1 MTYNIKIH
9 AITGNW
15 SIRAAGA
22 VIAET
27 HAALELVEG
36 DYPAVIY
43 FPRNDIAMA
52 FLNYIDKTS
61 HCIHKGYAR
70 YFSIITK
77 NKPIEN
83 VAWTYEN
90 PKIEMAMIK
99 DHLAFYSNDKIIIE
113 HL

>member
-1 MTYNIKIH
+1 MGPLGQPELLLQKHTQH
-9 AITGNW
+9 WNW
-15 SIRAAGA
+15 CGGY
-22 VIAET
+22 
-27 HAALELVEG
+27 H
-36 DYPAVIY
+36 PAVIY

-83 VAWTYEN
+83 VAWTYED

-99 DHLAFYSNDKIIIE
+99 DHLAFCSNDKNIID

>member
-1 MTYNIKIH
+1 MGPLGKPELLLQKHTQPW
-9 AITGNW
+9 NW
-15 SIRAAGA
+15 CGGY
-22 VIAET
+22 
-27 HAALELVEG
+27 H
-36 DYPAVIY
+36 PAVIY

-83 VAWTYEN
+83 VAWTYED

-99 DHLAFYSNDKIIIE
+99 DHLAFCSNDKNIIE

>member
-1 MTYNIKIH
+1 MGPLGQPELLLQKHTQH
-9 AITGNW
+9 WNW
-15 SIRAAGA
+15 CGGY
-22 VIAET
+22 
-27 HAALELVEG
+27 H
-36 DYPAVIY
+36 PAVIY

-52 FLNYIDKTS
+52 FLNYIDKTF

-83 VAWTYEN
+83 VAWTYED

-99 DHLAFYSNDKIIIE
+99 DHLAFCSNDKNIIE

>member
-1 MTYNIKIH
+1 MGPLGQPELLLPKHTQH
-9 AITGNW
+9 WNW
-15 SIRAAGA
+15 CGGY
-22 VIAET
+22 
-27 HAALELVEG
+27 H
-36 DYPAVIY
+36 PAVIY

-83 VAWTYEN
+83 VAWTYED

-99 DHLAFYSNDKIIIE
+99 DHLAFCSNDKNIIE

>member
-1 MTYNIKIH
+1 MGPLGQPELLLQKHTQH
-9 AITGNW
+9 WNW
-15 SIRAAGA
+15 CGGY
-22 VIAET
+22 
-27 HAALELVEG
+27 H
-36 DYPAVIY
+36 PAVIY

-83 VAWTYEN
+83 VAWTYED

-99 DHLAFYSNDKIIIE
+99 DHLAFCSNDKNIIE

>member
-1 MTYNIKIH
+1 MGPLGQPELLLQKHTQHWNWCGGYH
-9 AITGNW
+9 PAI
-15 SIRAAGA
+15 
-22 VIAET
+22 
-27 HAALELVEG
+27 
-36 DYPAVIY
+36 IY
-43 FPRNDIAMA
+43 FPCNDIAMA

-99 DHLAFYSNDKIIIE
+99 DHLAFCSNDKNIIE

>member
-1 MTYNIKIH
+1 MGPLGQPELLLQKHTQHWNWCGGYH
-9 AITGNW
+9 PAI
-15 SIRAAGA
+15 
-22 VIAET
+22 
-27 HAALELVEG
+27 
-36 DYPAVIY
+36 IY

-99 DHLAFYSNDKIIIE
+99 DHLAFCSNDKNIIE

>member
-1 MTYNIKIH
+1 MGPLGQPELLLQKHTQH
-9 AITGNW
+9 WNW
-15 SIRAAGA
+15 CGGY
-22 VIAET
+22 
-27 HAALELVEG
+27 H
-36 DYPAVIY
+36 PAVIY

-83 VAWTYEN
+83 VAWTDEN

-99 DHLAFYSNDKIIIE
+99 DHLAFCSNDKNIIE

>member
-1 MTYNIKIH
+1 MGPLGQPELLLQKHTQH
-9 AITGNW
+9 WNW
-15 SIRAAGA
+15 CGGY
-22 VIAET
+22 
-27 HAALELVEG
+27 H
-36 DYPAVIY
+36 PAVIY

-99 DHLAFYSNDKIIIE
+99 DHLAFCSNDKNIIE

>member
-1 MTYNIKIH
+1 MGPLGQPELLLQKHTQH
-9 AITGNW
+9 WNW
-15 SIRAAGA
+15 CGGY
-22 VIAET
+22 
-27 HAALELVEG
+27 H
-36 DYPAVIY
+36 PAVIY

-52 FLNYIDKTS
+52 FLNYTDKMS

-99 DHLAFYSNDKIIIE
+99 DHLAFCSNDKNIIE

>member
-1 MTYNIKIH
+1 MGPLGQPELLLQKHTQPW
-9 AITGNW
+9 NW
-15 SIRAAGA
+15 CGGY
-22 VIAET
+22 
-27 HAALELVEG
+27 H
-36 DYPAVIY
+36 PAVIY

-77 NKPIEN
+77 NEPIEN
-83 VAWTYEN
+83 VAWTYESPN
-90 PKIEMAMIK
+90 IEMAMIK
-99 DHLAFYSNDKIIIE
+99 DHLAFYPNDKITIE

>member
-1 MTYNIKIH
+1 MDHSIKIY
-9 AITGNW
+9 ALTGNW

-27 HAALELVEG
+27 RAALELVESH
-36 DYPAVIY
+36 YPAIIY

-52 FLNYIDKTS
+52 FLDYTNKTS
-61 HCIHKGYAR
+61 HCPHKGYAR

-77 NKPIEN
+77 NEPIEN
-83 VAWTYEN
+83 VAWTYESPN
-90 PKIEMAMIK
+90 IEMAMIK
-99 DHLAFYSNDKIIIE
+99 DHLAFYPNDKITIE

>member
-1 MTYNIKIH
+1 MGPLGQPELLLQKHTQH
-9 AITGNW
+9 WNW
-15 SIRAAGA
+15 CGGY
-22 VIAET
+22 
-27 HAALELVEG
+27 H
-36 DYPAVIY
+36 PAVIY

-52 FLNYIDKTS
+52 FLNYIDKMS

-99 DHLAFYSNDKIIIE
+99 DHLAFCSNDKNIIE

>member
-1 MTYNIKIH
+1 MGPLGQPELLLQKHTQH
-9 AITGNW
+9 WNW
-15 SIRAAGA
+15 CGGY
-22 VIAET
+22 
-27 HAALELVEG
+27 H
-36 DYPAVIY
+36 PAVIY

-70 YFSIITK
+70 YFSIITN

-83 VAWTYEN
+83 VAWTYED
-90 PKIEMAMIK
+90 PKIEMAVIK
-99 DHLAFYSNDKIIIE
+99 DHLAFCSNDKNIIE

>member
-1 MTYNIKIH
+1 MGPLGQPELLLQKHTQH
-9 AITGNW
+9 WNW
-15 SIRAAGA
+15 CGGY
-22 VIAET
+22 
-27 HAALELVEG
+27 H
-36 DYPAVIY
+36 PAVIY

-77 NKPIEN
+77 NKLIEN
-83 VAWTYEN
+83 VAWTYED

-99 DHLAFYSNDKIIIE
+99 DHLAFCSNDKNIIE

>member
-1 MTYNIKIH
+1 MDHSIKIY
-9 AITGNW
+9 ALTGNW

-27 HAALELVEG
+27 RAALELVESH
-36 DYPAVIY
+36 YPAIIY

-52 FLNYIDKTS
+52 FLDYTDKTS
-61 HCIHKGYAR
+61 HCTHKGYAR

-99 DHLAFYSNDKIIIE
+99 DYLAFCSNDKNIIE

>member
-1 MTYNIKIH
+1 MGPLGQPELLLQKHTQH
-9 AITGNW
+9 WNW
-15 SIRAAGA
+15 CGGY
-22 VIAET
+22 
-27 HAALELVEG
+27 H
-36 DYPAVIY
+36 PAVIY

-52 FLNYIDKTS
+52 FLNYIDKTP

-83 VAWTYEN
+83 VAWTYED
-90 PKIEMAMIK
+90 PKIEMAMLK
-99 DHLAFYSNDKIIIE
+99 DHLAFCSNDKNIIE

>member
-1 MTYNIKIH
+1 MGPLGQPELLLQKHTQH
-9 AITGNW
+9 WNW
-15 SIRAAGA
+15 CGGY
-22 VIAET
+22 
-27 HAALELVEG
+27 H
-36 DYPAVIY
+36 PAVIY
-43 FPRNDIAMA
+43 FLRNDIAMA

-99 DHLAFYSNDKIIIE
+99 DHLAFCSNDKNIIE